1 MEKTIIINIG
11 NTIIHIEEGAYE
23 LLKAYLNEVK
33 QYFANHAD
41 DLEIVTD
48 IENRIAELLTE
59 QLEEQKKQ
67 VVDGANVNLVIG
79 QMGRV
84 QDFDNAEAGA
94 EEEPVINATYQAY
107 PTDKKLY
114 RDMDERVIAGVCAGV
129 AHYLDFDVRW
139 IRLAAVLTVFL
150 GGTGILVYALLWIIM
165 PKAKSRIEKMEM
177 KGEPANLQGFQKN
190 LDEELQAV
198 RERLSEA
205 NKHAQPLFA
214 RFGNFIGEFFEWLG
228 KFIGG
233 TGKVIFKII
242 AILIVIFGVL
252 FLLSLIVGVAA
263 FQGFWDASIY
273 EYFPFSIVNE
283 GNRGVILFS
292 AFIVCFIPILA
303 LVLFSIR
310 VAFSKQAINKTLSF
324 ALLIIWLAGVA
335 TFGYQAAKISSEFK
349 QHAELTRTTE
359 LKTLATYIIDIDKSK
374 YFSKEDSIAYHID
387 ANQKNQ
393 IVVDDFED
401 GPFVSPNNIRININ
415 KSENGATRII
425 QKFESQGKT
434 FQSAL
439 QNAQN
444 ISYNYISKDASLIFN
459 PRFQLRKG
467 TIWRNQEVWINLELP
482 VGTKLI
488 IKHDAYRYINN
499 YGTWDCDEKENNS
512 DNYSTWIMTEDGLRC
527 IAQLKEE
534 ALHKKKLKQELLDLE
549 SLRKTKPVD
558 SLYQDS
564 ISNRVKEVKEEL
576 GINVEENTDNQ

>member
-11 NTIIHIEEGAYE
+11 NTIIHIEESAYE

-67 VVDGANVNLVIG
+67 VVDTANVNSVIG

-84 QDFDNAEAGA
+84 QDFDNAEADT
-94 EEEPVINATYQAY
+94 EEEPIINTTYQAQ
-107 PTDKKLY
+107 PADKKLY

-129 AHYLDFDVRW
+129 AHYLDFEVKW
-139 IRLAAVLTVFL
+139 IRLAMVLMVFL

-177 KGEPANLQGFQKN
+177 KGEPANLQGFQRN
-190 LDEELQAV
+190 LDEELQMV

-205 NKHAQPLFA
+205 NKHAQPVFSQ
-214 RFGNFIGEFFEWLG
+214 FGNFIGEFFEWLG
-228 KFIGG
+228 RFISG

-242 AILIVIFGVL
+242 AIFIVIFGVL
-252 FLLSLIVGVAA
+252 FLLTLIIGTAA

-273 EYFPFSIVNE
+273 EYFPFSIINE
-283 GNRGVILFS
+283 GNRGLIILS

-335 TFGYQAAKISSEFK
+335 TVGYQAAKISSEFK
-349 QHAELTRTTE
+349 QHAELTQTNE
-359 LKTLATYIIDIDKSK
+359 LKTLPTYIIDIDKSK

-415 KSENGATRII
+415 KSETGVTRLT

-444 ISYNYISKDASLIFN
+444 ISYTYISKDASLIFN

-467 TIWRNQEVWINLELP
+467 TIWRNQEVWINLEIP

-488 IKHDAYRYINN
+488 IKQDSYRYVNN
-499 YGTWDCDEKENNS
+499 YGTWDCEDKENDSN
-512 DNYSTWIMTEDGLRC
+512 DYSTWIMTDDGLKC

-534 ALHKKKLKQELLDLE
+534 AVKKQKLEEELYDLKTLQKKKN
-549 SLRKTKPVD
+549 VD
-558 SLYQDS
+558 SVYQDS
-564 ISNRVKEVKEEL
+564 VSNRIKEVKDEL
-576 GINVEENTDNQ
+576 GINTEENNND

>member
-11 NTIIHIEEGAYE
+11 NTIIHIEESAYE

-67 VVDGANVNLVIG
+67 VVDAANVNSVIG

-107 PTDKKLY
+107 PADKKLY

-129 AHYLDFDVRW
+129 AHYLDFDVKW

-228 KFIGG
+228 RFISG

-242 AILIVIFGVL
+242 AIVIVIFGVL

-283 GNRGVILFS
+283 DNRGVIVFS

-310 VAFSKQAINKTLSF
+310 IAFSKQAINKTLSF
-324 ALLIIWLAGVA
+324 ALLIIWLTGVA
-335 TFGYQAAKISSEFK
+335 MFGYHAAKISSEFK
-349 QHAELTRTTE
+349 QHAELTQTTE
-359 LKTLATYIIDIDKSK
+359 LTTLPTFTIDIDKSK

-415 KSENGATRII
+415 KSENGVTRII

-467 TIWRNQEVWINLELP
+467 AIWRNQEVWINLELP

-499 YGTWDCDEKENNS
+499 YGTWDCDEKENDS
-512 DNYSTWIMTEDGLRC
+512 DNYSTWIMTDDGLKC

-534 ALHKKKLKQELLDLE
+534 ALHKKKLKLELLDLE

-558 SLYQDS
+558 SIYQDS
-564 ISNRVKEVKEEL
+564 VSNRIKEVKEEL
-576 GINVEENTDNQ
+576 GITTEENNND

>member
-11 NTIIHIEEGAYE
+11 NTIIHIEESAYE

-67 VVDGANVNLVIG
+67 VVDSANVNSVIA

-84 QDFDNAEAGA
+84 QDFDTVEEG
-94 EEEPVINATYQAY
+94 EEEPVINNTYQHQY
-107 PTDKKLY
+107 VEKKLY
-114 RDMDERVIAGVCAGV
+114 RDMDDRVVAGVCAGI
-129 AHYLDFDVRW
+129 AHFVNADPKW
-139 IRLAAVLTVFL
+139 IRLATLLISFV
-150 GGTGILVYALLWIIM
+150 GGFGILVYALLWIIM
-165 PKAKSRIEKMEM
+165 PKAKSRVEKMEM

-198 RERLSEA
+198 KERLTEV

-214 RFGNFIGEFFEWLG
+214 RFGIFIGEFFEWLG
-228 KFIGG
+228 RFISG
-233 TGKVIFKII
+233 TGKVIFKVI
-242 AILIVIFGVL
+242 AGFIVVFGIL
-252 FLLSLIVGVAA
+252 FLLALIIGTAA

-283 GNRGVILFS
+283 SNRGIILFG
-292 AFIVCFIPILA
+292 AFIVCFVPVLA

-310 VAFSKQAINKTLSF
+310 VAFNKQAINKTLSF

-335 TFGYQAAKISSEFK
+335 VTGYQAAKISSEFK
-349 QHAELTRTTE
+349 QHAELTQTTD
-359 LKTLATYIIDIDKSK
+359 LKAYPVYTINIDKSK
-374 YFSKEDSIAYHID
+374 YFSKEDSVAYHID
-387 ANQKNQ
+387 ANNRHQ

-401 GPFVSPNNIRININ
+401 GPFVSPNHIRIDIN
-415 KSENGATRII
+415 KSETNAARLT
-425 QKFESQGKT
+425 QKYESQGKT

-444 ISYNYISKDASLIFN
+444 ISYSYVMKDSELIFS

-467 TIWRNQEVWINLELP
+467 TIWRNQEVRLNLEIP
-482 VGTKLI
+482 VGTRVILKQ
-488 IKHDAYRYINN
+488 DAYRYINN
-499 YGTWDCDEKENNS
+499 YWTWECNDNENDHNDS
-512 DNYSTWIMTEDGLRC
+512 SIWIMTDDGLKC
-527 IAQLKEE
+527 VAKLKEE
-534 ALHKKKLKQELLDLE
+534 ALKKQKLKGELFDLELLKKNNPTD
-549 SLRKTKPVD
+549 TI
-558 SLYQDS
+558 YQDS
-564 ISNRVKEVKEEL
+564 VSNRIKEVKEEL
-576 GINVEENTDNQ
+576 GIEPEQ

>member
-11 NTIIHIEEGAYE
+11 NTIIHIEERAYE

-33 QYFANHAD
+33 HYFANHAD

-67 VVDGANVNLVIG
+67 VVDSANVNSVIG

-84 QDFDNAEAGA
+84 QDFDNTDT
-94 EEEPVINATYQAY
+94 EEEPVINTAYQAQ
-107 PTDKKLY
+107 PADKKLY

-129 AHYLDFDVRW
+129 AHYLDFDVKW
-139 IRLAAVLTVFL
+139 IRLAAVLTVFI

-198 RERLSEA
+198 RERLTEA
-205 NKHAQPLFA
+205 NNHARPLFA
-214 RFGNFIGEFFEWLG
+214 QFGNFIGEFFEWLG
-228 KFIGG
+228 RFISG

-242 AILIVIFGVL
+242 AIVIVIFGVL

-324 ALLIIWLAGVA
+324 ALLIIWLAGAA
-335 TFGYQAAKISSEFK
+335 TVGYQAAKISSEFK
-349 QHAELTRTTE
+349 QHAELTQTTE
-359 LKTLATYIIDIDKSK
+359 LKTLPTYIIDIDKSK
-374 YFSKEDSIAYHID
+374 YFTKEDSIAYHIN

-401 GPFVSPNNIRININ
+401 GPFVSPNNVRININ
-415 KSENGATRII
+415 KSENGVTRII

-444 ISYNYISKDASLIFN
+444 ISYNYISKDATLTFN

-467 TIWRNQEVWINLELP
+467 TIWRNQEVWINLEVP

-488 IKHDAYRYINN
+488 IKHDSYRYVNN
-499 YGTWDCDEKENNS
+499 YGTWDCDDKENDSN
-512 DNYSTWIMTEDGLRC
+512 DYSTWIMTEDGLKC
-527 IAQLKEE
+527 MAQLKEE
-534 ALHKKKLKQELLDLE
+534 AITKQKLEQELNDLKTLQKKKD
-549 SLRKTKPVD
+549 VD
-558 SLYQDS
+558 SVYQDS
-564 ISNRVKEVKEEL
+564 VSNRIKEVKEAL
-576 GINVEENTDNQ
+576 GINVEENNND

>member
-11 NTIIHIEEGAYE
+11 NTIIHIEESAYE

-33 QYFANHAD
+33 HYFANHAD

-67 VVDGANVNLVIG
+67 VVDAANVNSVIG

-84 QDFDNAEAGA
+84 QDFDNVEADT
-94 EEEPVINATYQAY
+94 EEEPVIHTTYQAQ
-107 PTDKKLY
+107 PADKKLY

-129 AHYLDFDVRW
+129 AHYLDFDAKW

-205 NKHAQPLFA
+205 NKHAQPIFA
-214 RFGNFIGEFFEWLG
+214 QLGNFIGEFFEWLG
-228 KFIGG
+228 RFIGG
-233 TGKVIFKII
+233 TGKVIFKIV

-252 FLLSLIVGVAA
+252 FLLSLIIGVAA

-310 VAFSKQAINKTLSF
+310 IAFSKQAINKTLSF
-324 ALLIIWLAGVA
+324 ALLIIWLAGIA

-349 QHAELTRTTE
+349 QHAELTQTTE
-359 LKTLATYIIDIDKSK
+359 LKTLPTFTIDIDKSK
-374 YFSKEDSIAYHID
+374 YFSKEDSMAYHID
-387 ANQKNQ
+387 ANQKNK
-393 IVVDDFED
+393 IVVDDFGD

-415 KSENGATRII
+415 KSENGATRIV

-467 TIWRNQEVWINLELP
+467 TIWRNQEVWITLELP

-499 YGTWDCDEKENNS
+499 YGTWDCDEKENDS

-549 SLRKTKPVD
+549 SLRKTKLVD

-564 ISNRVKEVKEEL
+564 VSNRIKEVKEEL
-576 GINVEENTDNQ
+576 GINTEENNNN

>member
-11 NTIIHIEEGAYE
+11 NTIIHIEESAYE

-33 QYFANHAD
+33 HYFANHAD

-59 QLEEQKKQ
+59 QLEAQKKQ
-67 VVDGANVNLVIG
+67 VVDATDVNSVIS

-84 QDFDNAEAGA
+84 QDFDNAENAA
-94 EEEPVINATYQAY
+94 EEEPVINTAYQAQ
-107 PTDKKLY
+107 PADKKLY

-129 AHYLDFDVRW
+129 AHYLDFDVKW

-165 PKAKSRIEKMEM
+165 PKATSRIEKMEM
-177 KGEPANLQGFQKN
+177 KGEPANLQGFQRN

-214 RFGNFIGEFFEWLG
+214 RFGNFIGEFIEWLG
-228 KFIGG
+228 RFISG
-233 TGKVIFKII
+233 TGKVIFKVI
-242 AILIVIFGVL
+242 AIVIVVFGVL

-324 ALLIIWLAGVA
+324 ALLIVWLAGVA
-335 TFGYQAAKISSEFK
+335 TVGYQAAKISSEFK
-349 QHAELTRTTE
+349 QHAELTQTTD
-359 LKTLATYIIDIDKSK
+359 LKTLPTYIIDIDKSK
-374 YFSKEDSIAYHID
+374 YFTKEDSIAYHID

-434 FQSAL
+434 FKSAL

-444 ISYNYISKDASLIFN
+444 ISYNYVSKDATLTFN

-467 TIWRNQEVWINLELP
+467 TIWRNQEVWINLEVP

-488 IKHDAYRYINN
+488 IKHDSYRYVNN
-499 YGTWDCDEKENNS
+499 YGTWDCDDKENDSN
-512 DNYSTWIMTEDGLRC
+512 DYSTWIMTEEGLKC
-527 IAQLKEE
+527 IAQLKED
-534 ALHKKKLKQELLDLE
+534 ALKNQKLEKELLDL
-549 SLRKTKPVD
+549 KTLQKKKDVD
-558 SLYQDS
+558 SLYLDS
-564 ISNRVKEVKEEL
+564 VSNRIREVKEEL
-576 GINVEENTDNQ
+576 GINTEENNNQ

>member
-23 LLKAYLNEVK
+23 LLKVYLNEVK

-67 VVDGANVNLVIG
+67 VVDAANVNSVIG

-84 QDFDNAEAGA
+84 QDFDNAEAGP
-94 EEEPVINATYQAY
+94 EEEPVINTTYQAQ
-107 PTDKKLY
+107 PADKKLY

-129 AHYLDFDVRW
+129 AHYLDFDAKW

-177 KGEPANLQGFQKN
+177 KGEPANLLGFQKN

-198 RERLSEA
+198 KERLSEA
-205 NKHAQPLFA
+205 NKHAQPIFA
-214 RFGNFIGEFFEWLG
+214 QFGNFIGEFFEWFG
-228 KFIGG
+228 RFISG

-242 AILIVIFGVL
+242 AIVIVIFGVL
-252 FLLSLIVGVAA
+252 FLLSLIVSVAA

-292 AFIVCFIPILA
+292 AFIVCFIPVLA

-335 TFGYQAAKISSEFK
+335 TVGYQAAKISSEFK
-349 QHAELTRTTE
+349 QHAELTQTTD
-359 LKTLATYIIDIDKSK
+359 LKTLPTYIIDIDKSK

-444 ISYNYISKDASLIFN
+444 ISYNYISKDATLTFN

-467 TIWRNQEVWINLELP
+467 AIWRNQEVWINLEVP

-488 IKHDAYRYINN
+488 IKHDSYRYVNN
-499 YGTWDCDEKENNS
+499 YGTWDCDDKENDSN
-512 DNYSTWIMTEDGLRC
+512 NYSTWVMTEDGLKC

-534 ALHKKKLKQELLDLE
+534 AVKKQKLEQELSDLKIMQKKKA
-549 SLRKTKPVD
+549 VD
-558 SLYQDS
+558 SVYQDS
-564 ISNRVKEVKEEL
+564 VSNRIKEVKEAL
-576 GINVEENTDNQ
+576 GINTEEENNN

>member
-11 NTIIHIEEGAYE
+11 NTIIHIEESAYE

-59 QLEEQKKQ
+59 QLGEQKKQ
-67 VVDGANVNLVIG
+67 VVDATNVNFVIS

-84 QDFDNAEAGA
+84 QDFDTVETGE
-94 EEEPVINATYQAY
+94 EEEPVANTSYQSQPA
-107 PTDKKLY
+107 DKKLY

-129 AHYLDFDVRW
+129 AHYLDFDAKW
-139 IRLAAVLTVFL
+139 IRLATILTVFL

-205 NKHAQPLFA
+205 NKHAQPIFA
-214 RFGNFIGEFFEWLG
+214 RLGNVIGEFFEWLG
-228 KFIGG
+228 RFISG
-233 TGKVIFKII
+233 TGKVIFKLI
-242 AILIVIFGVL
+242 AIVIVVFGVL
-252 FLLSLIVGVAA
+252 FLLSLIIGVAA

-273 EYFPFSIVNE
+273 EYFPFSILNE
-283 GNRGVILFS
+283 GNRGVIVFS

-335 TFGYQAAKISSEFK
+335 TAGYQAAKISSEFK
-349 QHAELTRTTE
+349 QHAELTQTTD
-359 LKTLATYIIDIDKSK
+359 LKNLPTYIIDIDKSK
-374 YFSKEDSIAYHID
+374 YFTREDSIAYHINE
-387 ANQKNQ
+387 NQKNQ

-401 GPFVSPNNIRININ
+401 GPFVSPNNVRININ
-415 KSENGATRII
+415 KSETGITRLT
-425 QKFESQGKT
+425 QKYESQGKT
-434 FQSAL
+434 FTAAL
-439 QNAQN
+439 QNAQS
-444 ISYNYISKDASLIFN
+444 ISYNYVLNDATLTFN

-467 TIWRNQEVWINLELP
+467 TIWRNQEVSLYLEVP
-482 VGTKLI
+482 VGTKII
-488 IKHDAYRYINN
+488 IKENAYRYINN
-499 YGTWDCDEKENNS
+499 YWTWDCSGKEN
-512 DNYSTWIMTEDGLRC
+512 DNNDYSVWLMTEDGLKC
-527 IAQLKEE
+527 VAQLKEE
-534 ALHKKKLKQELLDLE
+534 ALKKKKLNEELNHLELL
-549 SLRKTKPVD
+549 KKKKPVD
-558 SLYQDS
+558 TLYQDS
-564 ISNRVKEVKEEL
+564 ISNRLKEVKQEL
-576 GINVEENTDNQ
+576 GINSEENNDNQ

>member
-11 NTIIHIEEGAYE
+11 NTIIHIEESAYE

-33 QYFANHAD
+33 HYFANHAD

-67 VVDGANVNLVIG
+67 VVDAANVNFVIG

-84 QDFDNAEAGA
+84 QDFDTVEADA
-94 EEEPVINATYQAY
+94 EEEPVKHTTYQAQ

-129 AHYLDFDVRW
+129 AHYLDFEAKW

-190 LDEELQAV
+190 LNEELEAV
-198 RERLSEA
+198 RAHLNEA
-205 NKHAQPLFA
+205 NKHAQPLLA
-214 RFGNFIGEFFEWLG
+214 QFGNFIGEFFEWLG
-228 KFIGG
+228 RFISG

-242 AILIVIFGVL
+242 AIIIVIFGVL
-252 FLLSLIVGVAA
+252 FLLGLIVGAAA

-273 EYFPFSIVNE
+273 EYFPFSIINE

-335 TFGYQAAKISSEFK
+335 TVGYQAAKISSEFK
-349 QHAELTRTTE
+349 QHAELTQTTE
-359 LKTLATYIIDIDKSK
+359 LKTLPTYIIDIDKSK
-374 YFSKEDSIAYHID
+374 YFSKEDSIAYHIN

-415 KSENGATRII
+415 KSETGTTRLI

-444 ISYNYISKDASLIFN
+444 ISYTYTAKDASLIFN

-467 TIWRNQEVWINLELP
+467 AIWRNQEVWLNFEVP

-488 IKHDAYRYINN
+488 IRENAYRYVNN
-499 YGTWDCDEKENNS
+499 YGTWDCADKENDSN
-512 DNYSTWIMTEDGLRC
+512 DYSTWIMTEDGLKC
-527 IAQLKEE
+527 VAQLKED
-534 ALHKKKLKQELLDLE
+534 AIKKKKLKEELLNLE
-549 SLRKTKPVD
+549 LLQKNRPVD
-558 SLYQDS
+558 TVYQDS
-564 ISNRVKEVKEEL
+564 VSNRIREVKEEL
-576 GINVEENTDNQ
+576 GINPEEN